1 MGVTKSDNFSTEQ
14 NQIADFAKAF
24 AHPARVAIIQHLL
37 KTQTCICND
46 LVAVLPLSQSTISQ
60 HLNELK
66 RIGLIK
72 GVIDG
77 PKVCYCIDLD
87 VWERAKSLL
96 KDILE
101 SIKTCC

>member
-1 MGVTKSDNFSTEQ
+1 MGVTKSDNFSKEQ

-37 KTQTCICND
+37 KTKTCICND

-72 GVIDG
+72 GAIDG
-77 PKVCYCIDLD
+77 PKVCYCINPD
-87 VWERAKSLL
+87 VWERAKSLF
-96 KDILE
+96 KNILE
-101 SIKTCC
+101 SLKTCC